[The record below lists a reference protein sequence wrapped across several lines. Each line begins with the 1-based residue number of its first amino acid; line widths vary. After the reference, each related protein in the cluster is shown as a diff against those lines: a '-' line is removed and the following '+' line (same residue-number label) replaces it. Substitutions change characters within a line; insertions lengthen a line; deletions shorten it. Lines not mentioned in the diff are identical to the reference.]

1 MDTSTRLC
9 INGHVTVLE
18 PYVAYRFETAT
29 HQPQKGREFTGTAIE
44 RFFVGVVH
52 LDSARYVEVRSGD
65 GILHLIPQES
75 LTRVTALGRSLLEPD
90 TASHEAIA
98 QDAEVRVAA

>member
-29 HQPQKGREFTGTAIE
+29 HQSEKGSDSTGAAIE

-52 LDSARYVEVRSGD
+52 LNTAGYVEVRSGD
-65 GILHLIPQES
+65 GILHLIPQEL
-75 LTRVTALGRSLLEPD
+75 LTRVTALGRSLLVPD
-90 TASHEAIA
+90 VVSHEAIA
-98 QDAEVRVAA
+98 HDAEVGVAA